1 MPGYRLSKTA
11 LKEVGKIISD
21 LHADVHAEAAT
32 SMESQLFAAFSEL
45 GRFPRVGHPRPDL
58 TSKRLLFY
66 NSKPYMIAFRV
77 EAGRAMIVR
86 VVHGAR
92 DLSKLF

>member
-1 MPGYRLSKTA
+1 MSGYRLSKTA
-11 LKEVGKIISD
+11 LREVGKIISD
-21 LHADVHAEAAT
+21 LHADVSTEVAT
-32 SMESQLFAAFSEL
+32 SMESQLFSAFAVL
-45 GRFPRVGHPRPDL
+45 GRFPKIGHPRPDL

-66 NSKPYMIAFRV
+66 NSKPYMIAFRI
-77 EAGRAMIVR
+77 ETGRAMIVR